1 MKAVSKLLFM
11 RSLRGRMERFD
22 RDIDYSLAAEAG
34 RRGVPQH
41 ALRMLENSKTSEL
54 ARNMAALG
62 FGADER
68 DA

>member
-1 MKAVSKLLFM
+1 
-11 RSLRGRMERFD
+11 MERLD